1 MSIAVGCGCGAAYE
15 LRDEFAGRR
24 VKCPKCGS
32 ALDVPAAS
40 PVAAIPVPG
49 DDLAF
54 ARDKFLL
61 RQKRIAINEKYYV
74 WDEQQ
79 RNILFIE
86 RPARVGKNLL
96 AILGGLVAAG
106 LVFAAFAAVA
116 MSLHS
121 EDARVALFV
130 IGGGVAFVALILAAV
145 ALSPLRH
152 TTVYRDD
159 SRREPLL
166 DIKQV
171 NRWQLPNAHYVV
183 SDGRGSVL
191 AHFTKNILWNA
202 VRRRWYVYRP
212 DRSLLA
218 MAKEDSVIL
227 SLLRRVAPDV
237 ISVFMRTNF
246 IILAGDSDHVIGE
259 FNRKFTLFD
268 RYILDMTADPQHLV
282 DRRIALALGVMLDTG
297 ERR

>member
-1 MSIAVGCGCGAAYE
+1 MSIAVSCACGSAYE
-15 LRDEFAGRR
+15 LKDEFGGKR
-24 VKCPKCGS
+24 VKCAKCGN
-32 ALDVPAAS
+32 ALDVPAAA

-49 DDLAF
+49 DEPAF

-74 WDEQQ
+74 WDERQQ
-79 RNILFIE
+79 NILFIE

-106 LVFAAFAAVA
+106 VVFAAFAFVA
-116 MSLHS
+116 MSRHS
-121 EDARVALFV
+121 DEAQVILFIV
-130 IGGGVAFVALILAAV
+130 GGVVAFVALLLVAV

-159 SRREPLL
+159 TRREPLL

-183 SDGRGSVL
+183 SDGRGNVL

-212 DRSLLA
+212 DRTLLS
-218 MAKEDSVIL
+218 MAK
-227 SLLRRVAPDV
+227 
-237 ISVFMRTNF
+237 
-246 IILAGDSDHVIGE
+246 
-259 FNRKFTLFD
+259 
-268 RYILDMTADPQHLV
+268 
-282 DRRIALALGVMLDTG
+282 RI
-297 ERR
+297 R